1 MKSFVEG
8 ELPCLVTGDDGV
20 SVVCLIFLF
29 YAWFVSIWVDV
40 GGGGRYP
47 AGMEWSENLPTDAAV
62 VMKLFVCCSDGLM
75 PKQWETDRPFA
86 RQHLVDRQPLKSD
99 AEPGRYE

>member
-1 MKSFVEG
+1 MHGLSQYG
-8 ELPCLVTGDDGV
+8 LT
-20 SVVCLIFLF
+20 
-29 YAWFVSIWVDV
+29 W